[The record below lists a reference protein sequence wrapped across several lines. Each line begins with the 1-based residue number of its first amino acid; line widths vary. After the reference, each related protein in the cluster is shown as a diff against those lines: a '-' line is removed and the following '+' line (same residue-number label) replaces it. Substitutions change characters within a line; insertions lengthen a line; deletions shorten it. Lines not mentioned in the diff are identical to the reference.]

1 MRSLPDTVTSDRL
14 TFRRPRRRDAAA
26 IFAAY
31 ASDPEVTRHLTW
43 RTHRSLADTH
53 AFLDASDRGWSTGSD
68 RPYLAWMGTELVGST
83 GLTRVGPGRVR
94 TGYLVRRDRWGQGLA
109 GEMLD
114 TMTELAFAR
123 GVATAV
129 EALVDPEH
137 ARSRRVLQRGGF
149 HAVGEATGV
158 HPNLGPEMRTLVR
171 YVRRKDGA
179 IPQAEAEAKPAP
191 TPSIRPSALPP
202 RPSGPAR
209 APQP

>member
-1 MRSLPDTVTSDRL
+1 MRSLPDTLTAGRL

-26 IFAAY
+26 VFAAY

-94 TGYLVRRDRWGQGLA
+94 TGYLVRRDRWGEGLA
-109 GEMLD
+109 GEMLR
-114 TMTELAFAR
+114 TMTDLAFAR

-137 ARSRRVLQRGGF
+137 VRSRRVLEREGF

-158 HPNLGPEMRTLVR
+158 HPNLGPETRVLVR
-171 YVRRKDGA
+171 YLRLKDGSVPPA
-179 IPQAEAEAKPAP
+179 AEGQAGPAAAP
-191 TPSIRPSALPP
+191 GHP
-202 RPSGPAR
+202 RPRPAR